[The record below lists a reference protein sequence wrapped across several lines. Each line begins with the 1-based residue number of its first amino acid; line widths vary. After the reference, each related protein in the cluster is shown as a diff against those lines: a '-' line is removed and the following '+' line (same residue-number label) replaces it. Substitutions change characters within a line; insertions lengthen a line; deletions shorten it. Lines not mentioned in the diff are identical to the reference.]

1 MDPGYIF
8 TTLDSTQRRHFVQGS
23 TFITRGFPNHLNS
36 TKIFSIIKWLLVLHL
51 FQCLGGYFFLD
62 PILQSKVELAS
73 KHSTFTS
80 LQWFEKTMDFH
91 EFSEILTTLHD
102 AVTSLD
108 AVFLVKMS
116 KVLTCTNDQKTFS
129 ASVNS
134 FPVHMH
140 QNIRKTSSECTDETS
155 F

>member
-1 MDPGYIF
+1 MAFSPAFVSMPG
-8 TTLDSTQRRHFVQGS
+8 
-23 TFITRGFPNHLNS
+23 
-36 TKIFSIIKWLLVLHL
+36 WVL
-51 FQCLGGYFFLD
+51 FLD

-91 EFSEILTTLHD
+91 EFSEILKTLHD

-116 KVLTCTNDQKTFS
+116 KVLTCTND
-129 ASVNS
+129 
-134 FPVHMH
+134 
-140 QNIRKTSSECTDETS
+140 
-155 F
+155 